1 MSEPEGERRVKKSEI
16 LAIEN
21 VKRIADQLRTERNDA
36 QALAQVIRERLER
49 ARVLLAEANAVLAAT
64 GSNEALTSRISALLA
79 EQH

>member
-36 QALAQVIRERLER
+36 LALAQVVRERLER
-49 ARVLLAEANAVLAAT
+49 ARVLLAEANEALAASS
-64 GSNEALTSRISALLA
+64 GNEALMSRISSLLA